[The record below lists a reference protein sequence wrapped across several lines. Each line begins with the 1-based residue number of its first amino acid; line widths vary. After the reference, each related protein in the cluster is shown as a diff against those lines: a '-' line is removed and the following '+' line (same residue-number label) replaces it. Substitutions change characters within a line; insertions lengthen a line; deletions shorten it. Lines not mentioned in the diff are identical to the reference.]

1 MLLQC
6 FPYGGRR
13 NHPALRAGSFAPV
26 PADGILFGDKLQRL
40 PDVF

>member
-6 FPYGGRR
+6 FPYG
-13 NHPALRAGSFAPV
+13 NFAPV